1 VIYVDTSALLKEVLA
16 EPDSPALRDYLE
28 QHPSENLVS
37 SVLLTVEM
45 RRAVQRGDSRLL
57 PRADLVLARVSQ
69 VDLSA
74 AVVETAGRFPDPG
87 LRSPDAI
94 HVATALLL
102 RDVLTAVVSYDKRMV
117 AVAHS
122 EGLPVVSPGV
132 ES

>member
-57 PRADLVLARVSQ
+57 PRADLVLVRVSQ

-74 AVVETAGRFPDPG
+74 AVVEMAGRFPDPG